1 VTETG
6 KLQDSTTNLTQKC
19 RRPDGIRLRYLLV
32 QLKVK
37 RKVKRMAQY
46 KTPNVYVREESVL
59 PASVAEVATA
69 IPAFIGHTEMT
80 VDAKDDAI
88 SLINKPVRITTMDEY
103 EATFGGPYS
112 ESIAVDFNPDAS
124 EFYIPERDETALAK
138 FFLYQSVQHFFVNGG
153 GACYVVSTGGYTEI
167 KQENYTHALSA
178 LEQVDEVTL
187 FVMPETVT
195 LTAQAHYDLHNLALS
210 QASSLQ
216 DRFAIIDVRQES
228 ILEGNSRTDAAVMR
242 NKVVG
247 DLKYGAS
254 YYPYVRTSMA
264 RSYDEDRVTVPL
276 TDQSVKILHT
286 SYSYSS
292 LDGKTALSE
301 EGYPLK
307 KNGTPDM
314 SKPQQPTYVQVT
326 TSVFTDLSGYQVDQ
340 NGNRVTDGETV
351 QAPYGIFTDADGK
364 NKYLDVE
371 GYETQKDSNVRIT
384 TGTGSQ
390 KKVQDPLLI
399 AAETKDIQVTLAE
412 LNDPNFPYAS
422 TAKYN
427 AVKSVLREYYL
438 ILPPSAAVTGCIAK
452 IDAARGVWKAPANVA
467 LTQVLEPMVTLDNS
481 QQESLN
487 VDEVA
492 GKSVNAIRT
501 FVGKG
506 TLIWGARTLAGNDLE
521 WRYISVRR
529 LFNMVEESLQ
539 KATAF
544 AVFEPNTPITWLK
557 LKTMAENYLRNLWQQ
572 GALAGS
578 SESEA
583 FFVQAGLG
591 ESMTEQDILEGLMK
605 IKIGLAASRP
615 AEFIELT
622 FQHKSLES

>member
-1 VTETG
+1 
-6 KLQDSTTNLTQKC
+6 
-19 RRPDGIRLRYLLV
+19 
-32 QLKVK
+32 
-37 RKVKRMAQY
+37 MAQY

-69 IPAFIGHTEMT
+69 IPAFVGYTELT
-80 VDAKDDAI
+80 TDTNDKHK
-88 SLINKPVRITTMDEY
+88 SLVAKPVRITNMDEY
-103 EATFGGPYS
+103 EASFGGPYA
-112 ESIAVDFNPDAS
+112 ESISVNFNTNAG
-124 EFYIPERDETALAK
+124 EFYVPERDDTALAK
-138 FFLYQSVQHFFVNGG
+138 FFLYQAVQHFFVNGG
-153 GACYVVSTGGYTEI
+153 GACYVVSTGDYSQQPT
-167 KQENYTHALSA
+167 KNDFVAALTA

-195 LTAQAHYDLHNLALS
+195 LSAQAHYDLHNLALS
-210 QASSLQ
+210 QASDLQ
-216 DRFAIIDVRQES
+216 DRFAIIDVQQES
-228 ILEGNSRTDAAVMR
+228 VLDGDSRTDAAVMR

-254 YYPYVRTSMA
+254 YYPYIRTSLA
-264 RSYDEDRVTVPL
+264 RSYDENRVTVAITGQRINL
-276 TDQSVKILHT
+276 LH
-286 SYSYSS
+286 SGYRYSS
-292 LDGKTALSE
+292 LDGTTVLNA
-301 EGYPLK
+301 EGYSLK
-307 KNGTPDM
+307 DDGTLD
-314 SKPQQPTYVQVT
+314 STQSQQTPYVKMTATIV
-326 TSVFTDLSGYQVDQ
+326 TDLSGYQVDK
-340 NGNRVTDGETV
+340 NGNRITDGETV

-384 TGTGSQ
+384 TGTGN
-390 KKVQDPLLI
+390 KKTVQDPMLI
-399 AAETKDIQVTLAE
+399 ATGFVTVTLAE
-412 LNDPNFPYAS
+412 LNNPDHPYAS